1 MLIRAGLFSYAIIS
15 EAHHRKWK
23 DIYLLSTS
31 LSADV
36 ARRELSPVPHNQHPM
51 GLYHYTV
58 TIWRHKAKKVGS
70 D

>member
-36 ARRELSPVPHNQHPM
+36 ARRELRPKRAQSSTSRSTSLWDCM
-51 GLYHYTV
+51 
-58 TIWRHKAKKVGS
+58 
-70 D
+70 